1 MSHRAMIDG
10 TAYEV
15 TGGKTMVDG
24 TVYSITGGKTLV
36 DGTVYGIDF
45 GSAEIPVSFDGTH
58 TIYGDGKR
66 GWIEITGKGTLTVL
80 RSITADIYLLGKG
93 SSGANGVSK
102 YVKYETSNTWSVD
115 GGTGGN
121 GGKYLE
127 VYGQTLSGT
136 YEASF
141 TAPNSDSSKSST
153 SGSNTKLGDWNS
165 YNGTSA
171 ARGGTATYSGSV
183 SGNDNAN
190 QISLSSGSPASG
202 GDGRQPFAGNTP
214 MSQGNAAKKLGAGGG
229 SGGLRKA
236 HLKVTYTG
244 DPSDPSGITKS
255 YEEEQKSVVKATAS
269 SGETAGDFGSG
280 GSGGY
285 ANIVNGPEQES
296 IGKNHVSNYNGASGK
311 TGIIIVRWG
320 Y

>member
-15 TGGKTMVDG
+15 TGGKTLVDG
-24 TVYSITGGKTLV
+24 TVYSIKGGKTMV

-45 GSAEIPVSFDGTH
+45 GSAEIPVSFDGKH
-58 TIYGDGKR
+58 TIYGDGRK

-80 RSITADIYLLGKG
+80 KPITADIYLLGKG
-93 SSGANGVSK
+93 SSGAKGVSK

-115 GGTGGN
+115 GGTGGE

-136 YEASF
+136 YEASLN
-141 TAPNSDSSKSST
+141 ASSGSSSKST
-153 SGSNTKLGDWNS
+153 TGVNAKLGDWNS

-190 QISLSSGSPASG
+190 QIILSSGSPARG

-214 MSQGNAAKKLGAGGG
+214 MSQGYAAKKLGAGGG

-244 DPSDPSGITKS
+244 DPSDPSGITAS
-255 YEEEQKSVVKATAS
+255 YEEEQKIIVKSNAS
-269 SGETAGDFGSG
+269 SGETAGALGSG

-285 ANIVNGPEQES
+285 ANIVNGPETEK
-296 IGKNHVSNYNGASGK
+296 IGQGKIANYNGSSGEA
-311 TGIIIVRWG
+311 GIIIVRWG